1 MSKPIALI
9 DCNNFYASCERL
21 FQPQLR
27 GVPVVVLSNND
38 GCVIARSNEAKDLG
52 IEMGAP
58 WHLNKKN
65 YEKNNVAVRSS
76 NYALY
81 GDMSRRVMSVLKEFS
96 PRLEVYSIDEA
107 FLGLEGFEDRLT
119 AHAHDVRNTILN
131 WTGIPVSIGV
141 APTKTL
147 AKIANRLAKKD
158 KSSNGVCVLMLP
170 HEQEAALGQLAL
182 SDIWGIAR
190 RLAQRLKALDIHTP
204 QDLRTADTKFIRKNF
219 GVTLERIV
227 HELNG
232 FSCLELELIAPNRKS
247 LIASRSFGRPVNVLD
262 EMRQAIATHA
272 SRAAE
277 KMRKQNLATA
287 NLCVFIETNPFQK
300 SQPQYRAT
308 QSVQLSIAT
317 SDTSRIITA
326 ALKALSVI
334 WRNGYNYKKGGIM
347 LLDLMPASALQQTLF
362 ALPDNIASQSR
373 MQVID
378 ALNKKYGKGSV
389 VIGAAGLKHGWSLR
403 REYLSPNYTTNWQ
416 ELLRV

>member
-1 MSKPIALI
+1 M
-9 DCNNFYASCERL
+9 L
-21 FQPQLR
+21 F
-27 GVPVVVLSNND
+27 
-38 GCVIARSNEAKDLG
+38 RS
-52 IEMGAP
+52 
-58 WHLNKKN
+58 
-65 YEKNNVAVRSS
+65 
-76 NYALY
+76 
-81 GDMSRRVMSVLKEFS
+81 
-96 PRLEVYSIDEA
+96 
-107 FLGLEGFEDRLT
+107 
-119 AHAHDVRNTILN
+119 
-131 WTGIPVSIGV
+131 
-141 APTKTL
+141 
-147 AKIANRLAKKD
+147 
-158 KSSNGVCVLMLP
+158 
-170 HEQEAALGQLAL
+170 
-182 SDIWGIAR
+182 
-190 RLAQRLKALDIHTP
+190 QRLKALDIHTP

-227 HELNG
+227 NELNG

-347 LLDLMPASALQQTLF
+347 LLDLMPASALQQTL
-362 ALPDNIASQSR
+362 
-373 MQVID
+373 
-378 ALNKKYGKGSV
+378 
-389 VIGAAGLKHGWSLR
+389 
-403 REYLSPNYTTNWQ
+403 
-416 ELLRV
+416 

>member
-27 GVPVVVLSNND
+27 GAPVVVLSNND

-58 WHLNKKN
+58 WHLNKKY
-65 YEKNNVAVRSS
+65 YEKNNVFVRSS

-81 GDMSRRVMSVLKEFS
+81 GDMSRRVMSALKEFS

-107 FLGLEGFEDRLT
+107 FLGLEGFNDRL
-119 AHAHDVRNTILN
+119 ADHAHDLRKTILG

-158 KSSNGVCVLMLP
+158 KSSNGVCLLMSP
-170 HEQEAALGQLAL
+170 HEQEAALRELAL

-190 RLAQRLKALDIHTP
+190 RLAQRLKMIDIHSP
-204 QDLRTADTKFIRKNF
+204 QDLRAANTKFIRKHF

-232 FSCLELELIAPNRKS
+232 CSCLELEQIVPNRKS
-247 LIASRSFGRPVNVLD
+247 LIASRSFGRPVKILD
-262 EMRQAIATHA
+262 EMSQAIATHA

-277 KMRKQNLATA
+277 KMRKQNLTTA
-287 NLCVFIETNPFQK
+287 NLIVFIETNPFEK
-300 SQPQYRAT
+300 SQPQYRAS
-308 QSVQLSIAT
+308 QSVQLSITT
-317 SDTSRIITA
+317 SDTSRITSA

-334 WRNGYNYKKGGIM
+334 WRNGYNYKKGGVM
-347 LLDLMPASALQQTLF
+347 LLDLTPAGALQHTLF
-362 ALPDNIASQSR
+362 SMPDTTASQSR
-373 MQVID
+373 MQALD
-378 ALNKKYGKGSV
+378 ALNKKYGKGTI
-389 VIGAAGLKHGWSLR
+389 VIGAAGLRHGWSLR
-403 REYLSPNYTTNWQ
+403 REYLSPNYTTSWQ
-416 ELLRV
+416 ELLSV